1 MNKKFSSR
9 FIVYFLTCLMVFSVF
24 LVSCGKPEPKLDAS
38 TKKTFQE
45 STKKI
50 LDGLETQKEKVE
62 FTSAMSRIAIYK
74 GLQLASS
81 EDTDKKPDKSKKEN
95 KNKKESNKIDEEM
108 AIFKDL
114 HGKTGKQVIKE
125 ASLITD
131 EDMKKVQEAFK
142 QKLKVKF
149 QQAFEES
156 LKKQDK

>member
-1 MNKKFSSR
+1 MSKKISSR
-9 FIVYFLTCLMVFSVF
+9 FIVYFLSCLIIFSVF
-24 LVSCGKPEPKLDAS
+24 LVSCGKSEPKLDTS

-81 EDTDKKPDKSKKEN
+81 EDTDKKPDKSET
-95 KNKKESNKIDEEM
+95 DEEM

-149 QQAFEES
+149 QQAFAES
-156 LKKQDK
+156 LKKQDIAR